1 MLNGE
6 LKKKTAELEQT
17 QVILYTVSVV
27 SFPGKGGLLYT
38 VSVVSFPG
46 KGGDPGILY
55 TVSVVSFPGKGGD
68 PYTVHC

>member
-17 QVILYTVSVV
+17 QVKVGTQVYCT
-27 SFPGKGGLLYT
+27 LLVWSHSQVRVGT
-38 VSVVSFPG
+38 H
-46 KGGDPGILY
+46 ILY